1 MSEAA
6 SEAFLLAVRFWRL
19 IGFLLYVANIM
30 YS

>member
-19 IGFLLYVANIM
+19 IGFLLYM
-30 YS
+30 PLLS